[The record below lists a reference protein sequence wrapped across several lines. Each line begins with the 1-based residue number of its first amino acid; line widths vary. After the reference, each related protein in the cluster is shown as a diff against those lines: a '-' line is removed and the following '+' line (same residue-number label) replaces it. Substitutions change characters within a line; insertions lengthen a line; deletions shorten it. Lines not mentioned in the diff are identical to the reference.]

1 MTRDQCHKH
10 AEECLQLAERAEEPE
25 RSKLLEL
32 AHAWMD
38 LADEGV
44 TLVPPEP
51 VYSPVL
57 KANAKPR

>member
-1 MTRDQCHKH
+1 MTRDQCQRH

-25 RSKLLEL
+25 RSKLLQL

-44 TLVPPEP
+44 ALVPPEP
-51 VYSPVL
+51 VYPPVPN
-57 KANAKPR
+57 ANAKSR